1 MNPLLDQVQAAVDA
15 VRAQVEGRE
24 VSGLAPGELIAVNDA
39 FGVLRRCVDAAYLPV
54 AAEIGRQSRVELG
67 RDSLARKQGF
77 GTPGKLISA
86 TTGTSV
92 GEAIKLVTVG
102 EATAPR
108 ATLTGQPAPARHP
121 HVAEAVQAGQI
132 GVAASATIVRMLD
145 KVALRADRDAVEAM
159 EARLV
164 EAAPGLTLDQLNTL
178 ILRAEALLDPDGV
191 EPREDELYANRSLVV
206 RREASGAVALT
217 GRFDPE
223 TAAPIL
229 AVIDNLV
236 SGMLRRRNDTTTTAT
251 TGTGAGAAG
260 TDEDAGNNAAAAA
273 NAGVARSN
281 ADTDATTGAE
291 GAHETF
297 LTEDAPT
304 LPAVDDRT
312 VTQMRADALSETCR
326 HLLGC
331 DAVPTGV
338 STAVVVRMNLDDLQ
352 AGTGYGSIDGLA
364 QPVPAGTVRRMAAD
378 AQIIPLVLGGSSE
391 ILDWGRGKR
400 LFTPAQKLALV
411 ERDGGCAFCG
421 APPSITVAHHIRW
434 WCRDAGPTDL
444 DNGILLCTS
453 CHHRIHDDGWEIR
466 IDGPGTK
473 ANVWFTPPPWLDT
486 TRTPRLGGRARYDLT
501 T

>member
-1 MNPLLDQVQAAVDA
+1 MNPLLDQVRTALDAVAAAVGDRDA
-15 VRAQVEGRE
+15 A
-24 VSGLAPGELIAVNDA
+24 GLAQGELIAVNNA
-39 FGVLRRCVDAAYLPV
+39 FGVLKRCVDAAYLPV

-92 GEAIKLVTVG
+92 GEAVKLVAVG

-108 ATLTGQPAPARHP
+108 GTLTGQPAPARHP
-121 HVAEAVQAGQI
+121 FVAEAVQTGRI
-132 GVAASATIVRMLD
+132 GVAAAAAIVRMLD
-145 KVALRADRDAVEAM
+145 KVALRADRAAVSAM

-164 EAAPGLTLDQLNTL
+164 NAAPGLTLDQLNVL

-191 EPREDELYANRSLVV
+191 EPREGELYANRSLVV
-206 RREASGAVALT
+206 RREASGAVAVN

-236 SGMLRRRNDTTTTAT
+236 SGMLRRRNDAAHEAVSAEAGAARSRDDAGAADAATTTTDAGMGEASLT
-251 TGTGAGAAG
+251 AGAPIQP
-260 TDEDAGNNAAAAA
+260 
-273 NAGVARSN
+273 
-281 ADTDATTGAE
+281 AT
-291 GAHETF
+291 
-297 LTEDAPT
+297 
-304 LPAVDDRT
+304 DDRT

-338 STAVVVRMNLDDLQ
+338 STTVVVRMNLEDLQADLQ
-352 AGTGYGSIDGLA
+352 AGAGAGAGTIDGLA
-364 QPVPAGTVRRMAAD
+364 QPVSAGTVRRMAAD
-378 AQIIPLVLGGSSE
+378 AQIIPLILGGASE

-434 WCRDAGPTDL
+434 WCRDTGPTDL

-466 IDGPGTK
+466 IDGPGTR
-473 ANVWFTPPPWLDT
+473 ANVWFIPPPWLDS